1 MNIHIGTS
9 YSRKVGGVMKKFL
22 LIFQLATI
30 FVGSIVGAG
39 LSSGRELNQFFS
51 TFGYKSFIGL
61 IICGLLYIVVGKMI
75 IQISCRHQV
84 NSYNEFISLVCPGP
98 VAMFTN
104 IILTLFL
111 ISSTSIILAGSS
123 AVVNQYFGIPKWIGL
138 VLMIVCSVFFLMRN
152 TKGLFEVNSVIVP
165 ILVGV
170 MSAIFIGYIMQNEDQ
185 LSLPYL
191 KLLPYQKSNW
201 IGSSMIYT
209 GFNIISI
216 VGILVP
222 LASEIKESK
231 ILVKGIVLGTV
242 ILTVMSAYIV
252 FLMMVNP
259 SYPLNYEIPILAVA
273 TKIGGGLQVALLG
286 VIWLEMFS
294 SQISN
299 IYSLTRCFES
309 KFKISYK
316 QGVFICLLI
325 AAPFSM
331 IGFSKLVDYLYPLYG
346 VLSLAFIG
354 CCVVFYIRERVSIS
368 YKKKCKKPT
377 Y

>member
-1 MNIHIGTS
+1 
-9 YSRKVGGVMKKFL
+9 MKKFL

-61 IICGLLYIVVGKMI
+61 VLCGLLYIMVGKMI
-75 IQISCRHQV
+75 IQISTRHEV

-98 VAMFTN
+98 IALFTN

-111 ISSTSIILAGSS
+111 VSSTSIILAGSS
-123 AVVNQYFGIPKWIGL
+123 AVVHQYFGIPKWVGL
-138 VLMIVCSVFFLMRN
+138 VLMVACSVFFLLRN

-170 MSAIFIGYIMQNEDQ
+170 MSAIFIGYSMQHEGQ
-185 LSLPYL
+185 LSLTYI
-191 KLLPYQKSNW
+191 KALPYGKSNW
-201 IGSSMIYT
+201 VGSSMIYA

-222 LASEIKESK
+222 LANEIKDSK
-231 ILVKGIVLGTV
+231 ILVKGVMLGTV
-242 ILTVMSAYIV
+242 ILTIMSGYIV

-259 SYPLNYEIPILAVA
+259 SYPLQYEIPILAVA
-273 TKIGGGLQVALLG
+273 TKIGWGLQVALLC

-299 IYSLTRCFES
+299 IYSLTRCLES

-316 QGVFICLLI
+316 QGIFICLLV

-354 CCVVFYIRERVSIS
+354 CCITFYIRERVSVS

-377 Y
+377 C